1 MRGPFIGLLLLQFAS
16 ATACS
21 VPAEPPLN
29 RKDVRELAFAGC
41 AMELRKQPEARLPR
55 GGFGLVC
62 LCAAD
67 RVVGNLS
74 DDQLATATDTEFHS
88 RSYYGTQECWPE
100 ARPGALRHQ
109 IEAAEI
115 RRYRTMVIAAC
126 IRGGVGEG
134 WEYELRHD
142 LCSCAADRLTSGK
155 RSHQL
160 APFPRDQVRQILAR
174 ELDQCG
180 ASS

>member
-1 MRGPFIGLLLLQFAS
+1 MRGPFLGLLLLQSVWAM
-16 ATACS
+16 ACS

-29 RKDVRELAFAGC
+29 RRDVREFTFAGC
-41 AMELRKQPEARLPR
+41 AMEMRKQPRARFPE
-55 GGFGLVC
+55 GGYGLVC
-62 LCAAD
+62 LCTAD

-74 DDQLATATDTEFHS
+74 NGQLATATDTEFQS
-88 RSYYGTQECWPE
+88 RTYHATQECWPE
-100 ARPGALRHQ
+100 ARPNGLRHQ

-115 RRYRTMVIAAC
+115 YRYRTMVIAAC
-126 IRGGVGEG
+126 IRVVGQN
-134 WEYELRHD
+134 WDYERRHD

-160 APFPRDQVRQILAR
+160 APFPRDRVRQVMAR

-180 ASS
+180 APN